1 MTATELTNTQKAI
14 INDLAN
20 GWQQKSAKAIEKAV
34 PGSEADITALV
45 RSGHLVRE
53 TVSQQRDFFSVSTEV
68 YKLTTEGERVADTL
82 QGRNSTKIE
91 QAVINRVLLAV
102 SEKADKTL
110 ARASITTTEV
120 GPERLGFLLR
130 KMAVDGL
137 LTSQRITRGFFS
149 HAACQSHAAYQLTVA
164 GERAVDV
171 LAGRNPAECEQNAAA
186 AILKRL
192 EDKPDGLTTASLAGT
207 GGLGSARLA
216 AAFDGLAQKGQ
227 VEEIRIRQGNC
238 FSSPGVRLNGPS
250 CTSYAT

>member
-82 QGRNSTKIE
+82 RGRDSAEIE
-91 QAVINRVLLAV
+91 QVTINHVLLAV
-102 SEKADKTL
+102 SDAADRTL
-110 ARASITTTEV
+110 ARASITTKEV
-120 GPERLGFLLR
+120 GPKRLGFLLG
-130 KMAVDGL
+130 KMESEGL
-137 LTSQRITRGFFS
+137 LTSQRITQGFF
-149 HAACQSHAAYQLTVA
+149 SHAAYQLTVA

-171 LAGRNPAECEQNAAA
+171 LTGRDSAEYERHAVAT
-186 AILKRL
+186 ILRRL
-192 EDKPDGLTTASLAGT
+192 EGKPDGLTTASLLGT
-207 GGLGSARLA
+207 GGLGPARLA
-216 AAFDGLAQKGQ
+216 AAFAGLAQKGQ
-227 VEEIRIRQGNC
+227 VEEIRIQQGSF
-238 FSSPGVRLNGPS
+238 FSSPGIRLTPS
-250 CTSYAT
+250 ALRNQQPACTG